1 MKSAAQKKS
10 KRSRRKHALRYAYRG
25 LLVLPMHTI
34 TEGICSCGD
43 AECNRAGK
51 HPRTIHGVND
61 ATTDVEQVKKWWKKW
76 PHANIGVAAGKK
88 SGIVVLDV
96 DVRHGGDATL
106 AECEKELGPLPK
118 TVTALTGG
126 GGRHL
131 FFKYPGFP
139 IRKDTAGKIFGSG
152 VDVLSDGSIVV
163 APPSRHASGKR
174 YSWEEG
180 RSITEMEFA
189 ELPAPWLS
197 RLRTDSTKEQATAVE
212 PSNADL
218 VTEGRR
224 NNHLTSLAG
233 ALQRNGASAEAIS
246 AALAAENTTKC
257 SPPLAAA
264 EVDTIVA
271 SITRYQP
278 SPLSDGADPAESV
291 MQLVL
296 DRHFNGGKH
305 LLLGPAGRFWFY
317 DVRLWCP
324 VSDQWVSGKVLQV
337 IQTNPIRGQRS
348 ASLLSQTLS
357 LLKAKLASKDDVLSY
372 VAEPPPVINC
382 ANGEVWIGGDGSVQ
396 LRSHRPESHLRDCL
410 DVSFDPGARARCTTK
425 LFWGSLTRRTSPSGW
440 FGTGTS

>member
-10 KRSRRKHALRYAYRG
+10 KRSRSKHALRYADRG
-25 LLVLPMHTI
+25 LFVVPMHTI

-51 HPRTIHGVND
+51 HPRTIHGVNG

-76 PHANIGVAAGKK
+76 PHANIGVAAGEK
-88 SGIVVLDV
+88 SGIVVLDI

-106 AECEKELGPLPK
+106 AQCEKELGPLPK
-118 TVTALTGG
+118 TVTAITGS

-131 FFKYPGFP
+131 FFKYPDFP
-139 IRKDTAGKIFGSG
+139 IGKDTAGKIFGSG

-163 APPSRHASGKR
+163 VPPSRHAAGKR

-197 RLRTDSTKEQATAVE
+197 RLRSDSTKEQATFAE

-233 ALQRNGASAEAIS
+233 ALQRNGASSETIL
-246 AALAAENTTKC
+246 AALNAEYRTKC
-257 SPPLAAA
+257 SPPLRDT
-264 EVDTIVA
+264 EVQGIVA
-271 SITRYQP
+271 SIARYP
-278 SPLSDGADPAESV
+278 AGSADDSADAAERL
-291 MQLVL
+291 MQAVL

-305 LLLGPAGRFWFY
+305 LLLAPEGRFWLY
-317 DVRLWCP
+317 DVRFWRP
-324 VSDQWVSGKVLQV
+324 VPDHWVSGKVLEV
-337 IQTNPIRGQRS
+337 IQGNPNRQKT
-348 ASLLSQTLS
+348 ASLIGQTMA
-357 LLKAKLASKDDVLSY
+357 LLKAKLAVKDDVLSY

-382 ANGEVWIGGDGSVQ
+382 TNGELWIVKDGTVE
-396 LRSHRPESHLRDCL
+396 LRPHRPESHLRDCL
-410 DVSFDPGARARCTTK
+410 NVAYDPEAKSPNT
-425 LFWGSLTRRTSPSGW
+425 TRRSAKFSAKLPSPSAW
-440 FGTGTS
+440 CDTGTS